1 MANVS
6 LLGLKLGAKIK
17 IEGKW
22 TKSGLLS
29 WQEAAEAPVA
39 GRVSGQWSVV
49 SGPQAWRILAT
60 SEQRPYICMIH

>member
-17 IEGKW
+17 IEAKW

-29 WQEAAEAPVA
+29 WQEVAEAPVA
-39 GRVSGQWSVV
+39 GRVSGQWSVAPKRGV
-49 SGPQAWRILAT
+49 SWPPVSSGHTFA
-60 SEQRPYICMIH
+60 